1 MEFKR
6 ISDAELVQVS
16 EETNLLVEVNG
27 EVKRTS
33 STEYMNE
40 IDGGSTAANLEAL
53 KNLAVTLGCAESVED
68 VASETVAEA
77 IEFISDNYTGG
88 VSSWNDLT
96 DKPFGVEGTTE
107 NEILST
113 FETNYSF
120 DNGIY
125 LHGAPLNIAL
135 ENGKSYIVKYDSMEY
150 AVTANTKVFEVNG
163 GLSAVCIGDLK
174 LTGESDDNN
183 YPFCFVC
190 VPQYG
195 VCFLCGADEN
205 VHTVSVSEV
214 VEQVKQLDPKFVPG
228 AGMVVKMTEDTSDAS
243 NIHYVTDKTFN
254 EIAEAIESGCIV
266 TLACVMPS
274 GLTSYFNLMMYAPSE
289 SILFDRMGIMG
300 EPTDAMGSYFT
311 CTISPDNTVQV
322 SDLMF
327 TVTIPR

>member
-16 EETNLLVEVNG
+16 EETNLIVEVNG

-40 IDGGSTAANLEAL
+40 IDGGSRAANLEAL

-183 YPFCFVC
+183 YPFCFVY

-205 VHTVSVSEV
+205 AHTVSVSEV
-214 VEQVKQLDPKFVPG
+214 VEQVKQLDPKFVPVSG
-228 AGMVVKMTEDTSDAS
+228 AGGGSGALIVELDWDNKDVITPYE
-243 NIHYVTDKTFN
+243 NIKNAVINGQSVMCVDESMSVYHLQNYSLNDNGELNGGYFININPFSGKLFVIDLSYDMSFNYITYEVT
-254 EIAEAIESGCIV
+254 
-266 TLACVMPS
+266 M
-274 GLTSYFNLMMYAPSE
+274 SE
-289 SILFDRMGIMG
+289 YEGK
-300 EPTDAMGSYFT
+300 
-311 CTISPDNTVQV
+311 
-322 SDLMF
+322 
-327 TVTIPR
+327 